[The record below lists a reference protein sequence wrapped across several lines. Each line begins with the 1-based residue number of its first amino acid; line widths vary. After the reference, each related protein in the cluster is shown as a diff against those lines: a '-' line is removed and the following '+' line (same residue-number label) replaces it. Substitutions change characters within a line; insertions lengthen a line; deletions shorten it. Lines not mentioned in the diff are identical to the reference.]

1 LAINSIQTAFL
12 AGFRRQFSVKRVDE
26 TSVHPA
32 SNASAD
38 LVASADGPPAGSSAS
53 ECGNFTSKSELLQS
67 RRRQHQQRLQ
77 SQNAVSSNHQIAT
90 LGEDGCSCDD
100 NQSPSVAFEEF
111 DNDTVFCDDLCPLCD
126 TCLKNSHGRT
136 IGIQLD
142 DNPGVIRWQKLPCH
156 CPDRYLHISCLET
169 GFYEDSVYKGGRRR
183 LIISC

>member
-1 LAINSIQTAFL
+1 RAIHSIQTAFL

-111 DNDTVFCDDLCPLCD
+111 DNDT
-126 TCLKNSHGRT
+126 GRT